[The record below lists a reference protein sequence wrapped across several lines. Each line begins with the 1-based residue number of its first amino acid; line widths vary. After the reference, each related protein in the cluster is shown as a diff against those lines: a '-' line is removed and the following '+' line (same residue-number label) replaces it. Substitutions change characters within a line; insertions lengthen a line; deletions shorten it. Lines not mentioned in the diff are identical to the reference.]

1 MDKEIVTSIN
11 KKVYRR
17 FPELNGKAP
26 KIRSQNTSAKNA
38 RSLPTYLFVYSGTV
52 RISGNKTMPRLVR
65 VVVNEKGKILK
76 ISTSR

>member
-1 MDKEIVTSIN
+1 MDKKIVTSIN
-11 KKVYRR
+11 NKVYRR

-26 KIRSQNTSAKNA
+26 KIQSQNTRTKNA
-38 RSLPTYLFVYSGTV
+38 GSLSTYLFIYSGTV
-52 RISGNKTMPRLVR
+52 RISENKTMPRLVR

>member
-11 KKVYRR
+11 KEVYRR

-26 KIRSQNTSAKNA
+26 KIRSQNTRSKNA

-52 RISGNKTMPRLVR
+52 RISENKTMPRLVR
-65 VVVNEKGKILK
+65 VIVNEKGKILK

>member
-1 MDKEIVTSIN
+1 MDKKIVISIN
-11 KKVYRR
+11 NKVYHR
-17 FPELNGKAP
+17 FPELIGKAP
-26 KIRSQNTSAKNA
+26 KIRSQNTRAKNA
-38 RSLPTYLFVYSGTV
+38 RSLPTYLLIYSGTV

>member
-26 KIRSQNTSAKNA
+26 KIRSQNSRAKNA

>member
-1 MDKEIVTSIN
+1 MDKKIVASIN
-11 KKVYRR
+11 NKVYRR

-26 KIRSQNTSAKNA
+26 KIQSQNTHVKNA
-38 RSLPTYLFVYSGTV
+38 HSSPTYLFIYSGTV
-52 RISGNKTMPRLVR
+52 RISGNKIMPRLVR

>member
-1 MDKEIVTSIN
+1 MDKKIVTSIN
-11 KKVYRR
+11 NKVYRR
-17 FPELNGKAP
+17 FPELNGNVP
-26 KIRSQNTSAKNA
+26 KIQSQNARSKNA
-38 RSLPTYLFVYSGTV
+38 RSLPTYLFIYSGTV

>member
-26 KIRSQNTSAKNA
+26 KIQSQNTHAKNEG
-38 RSLPTYLFVYSGTV
+38 SLCTYLLIYSGTV

>member
-1 MDKEIVTSIN
+1 MDKKIVTSIN
-11 KKVYRR
+11 NKVYRR

-26 KIRSQNTSAKNA
+26 KIQSQNTRAKNA
-38 RSLPTYLFVYSGTV
+38 GSLSTYLFIYYGTV

-65 VVVNEKGKILK
+65 VVVNEKGKIMK

>member
-11 KKVYRR
+11 NKVYRR

-26 KIRSQNTSAKNA
+26 KIQSQNTNTKNA
-38 RSLPTYLFVYSGTV
+38 RSSPTYLFIYSGTV